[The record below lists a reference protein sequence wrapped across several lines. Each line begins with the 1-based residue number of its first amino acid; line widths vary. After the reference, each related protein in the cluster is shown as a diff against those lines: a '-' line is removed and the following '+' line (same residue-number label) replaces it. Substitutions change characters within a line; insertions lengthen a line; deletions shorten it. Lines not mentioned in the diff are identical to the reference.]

1 MNMDLNNQTISDIS
15 LEDRSLLSTPSRDGG
30 KNRSLHSSPLGDGG
44 RSWLDIFRPFGH
56 ISKQTLIIMIVLQ
69 VIITITAWQITSDG
83 LIPKPGNVAT
93 AFGQLLT
100 SKLLLDN
107 MLESLALTLK
117 AMLYSI
123 IITLLFA
130 YLSVIPFFKTIAQFI
145 VKCRYLTLTGLIF
158 IFTLLTKDG
167 SELKLSL
174 LVFGIVPFFTTS
186 FLSVIINIDKQEYEL
201 CKTLG
206 YNNWQTLYEVIIV
219 GKADQVFEILRQNFA
234 IAWMMIT
241 MVEGLSMSEGGI
253 GTLLIKYNKYNDITH
268 VVALQLIIFIIG
280 LCFDYLL
287 GLTRH
292 WLFPYSKLKQ
302 ETAS

>member
-1 MNMDLNNQTISDIS
+1 MDITINKTNAEKVESKTS
-15 LEDRSLLSTPSRDGG
+15 SKGRKKWLS
-30 KNRSLHSSPLGDGG
+30 
-44 RSWLDIFRPFGH
+44 IFQPFSK
-56 ISKQTLIIMIVLQ
+56 INKQTLIIMIVFQ
-69 VIITITAWQITSDG
+69 VIITLLVWQTTSNG
-83 LIPKPGNVAT
+83 LIPKPGNVAA

-100 SKLLLDN
+100 TKLFWDN
-107 MLESLALTLK
+107 MLVSLALTLQ

-123 IITLLFA
+123 IITLVFA

-234 IAWMMIT
+234 ISWLMIT

-253 GTLLIKYNKYNDITH
+253 GTLLIKYNKYNDITN
-268 VVALQLIIFIIG
+268 VVALQLVIFLIG

-287 GLTRH
+287 GSTRH
-292 WLFPYSKLKQ
+292 WLFPHSKLKQ

>member
-1 MNMDLNNQTISDIS
+1 METIINSSGIDK
-15 LEDRSLLSTPSRDGG
+15 EALSKTSGVKNSPSGVGG
-30 KNRSLHSSPLGDGG
+30 SSWGW
-44 RSWLDIFRPFGH
+44 RNIFSPFAH

-93 AFGQLLT
+93 ALGQLLT

-107 MLESLALTLK
+107 MLVSLALTLK

-206 YNNWQTLYEVIIV
+206 YNNWQTLYEVIVV

-268 VVALQLIIFIIG
+268 VVALQLIIFMIG

-287 GLTRH
+287 GSTRH

>member
-1 MNMDLNNQTISDIS
+1 MKLIKLKSAS
-15 LEDRSLLSTPSRDGG
+15 F
-30 KNRSLHSSPLGDGG
+30 PLGDW
-44 RSWLDIFRPFGH
+44 SNIVKPFGR
-56 ISKQTLIIMIVLQ
+56 ISRQTTIIMVLLQ
-69 VIITITAWQITSDG
+69 ILITLLIWHATSNG
-83 LIPKPGNVAT
+83 LIPRPGSVAL
-93 AFGQLLT
+93 AFGELLT
-100 SKLLLDN
+100 SRLLLDN
-107 MLESLALTLK
+107 MLVSLVLTLK

-123 IITLLFA
+123 IITLFFA
-130 YLSVIPFFKTIAQFI
+130 YASVIPFFTSIARFI

-186 FLSVIINIDKQEYEL
+186 FLSVITNIANQEYAL

-234 IAWMMIT
+234 ISWLMIT

-253 GTLLIKYNKYNDITH
+253 GSLLIKYNKYNDLTNVI
-268 VVALQLIIFIIG
+268 ALQLVIFITG

-287 GLTRH
+287 GATRH
-292 WLFPYSKLKQ
+292 WLFPHSKLKHA
-302 ETAS
+302 TIS

>member
-1 MNMDLNNQTISDIS
+1 MEITINKPNATTANIAQQTAKKSKVSWANML
-15 LEDRSLLSTPSRDGG
+15 
-30 KNRSLHSSPLGDGG
+30 K
-44 RSWLDIFRPFGH
+44 PFGH
-56 ISKQTLIIMIVLQ
+56 ISKQSLMIMIITQ
-69 VIITITAWQITSDG
+69 IIITITVWQITSDG

-100 SKLLLDN
+100 TKLFWDN
-107 MLESLALTLK
+107 MLVSLMLTLK
-117 AMLYSI
+117 AMLYAI
-123 IITLLFA
+123 AITLFFA
-130 YLSVIPFFKTIAQFI
+130 YASVMPFFKTIASFI

-167 SELKLSL
+167 GSLKLSL

-186 FLSVIINIDKQEYEL
+186 FLSVIVNINKQEYEL

-253 GTLLIKYNKYNDITH
+253 GTLLIKFNKYNDITN
-268 VVALQLIIFIIG
+268 VVALQLVIFVTG

-287 GLTRH
+287 ALKRH
-292 WLFPYSKLKQ
+292 WLFPYTKLK
-302 ETAS
+302 TGTSL

>member
-1 MNMDLNNQTISDIS
+1 
-15 LEDRSLLSTPSRDGG
+15 
-30 KNRSLHSSPLGDGG
+30 
-44 RSWLDIFRPFGH
+44 
-56 ISKQTLIIMIVLQ
+56 MIVLQ
-69 VIITITAWQITSDG
+69 VIITFTAWQITSDG
-83 LIPKPGNVAT
+83 LIPKPVNVAT
-93 AFGQLLT
+93 AFGQLLAT
-100 SKLLLDN
+100 KLFWDN
-107 MLESLALTLK
+107 MLVSLSLTLQ

-123 IITLLFA
+123 IITLAFA

-186 FLSVIINIDKQEYEL
+186 FLSVIVNIDKQEYEL

-206 YNNWQTLYEVIIV
+206 YNNWQTLYEVVIV

-253 GTLLIKYNKYNDITH
+253 GTLLIKFNKYNDITN
-268 VVALQLIIFIIG
+268 VVALQLVIFLIG
-280 LCFDYLL
+280 LFFDYLL
-287 GLTRH
+287 GITRH
-292 WLFPYSKLKQ
+292 WLFPHSKLKQ
-302 ETAS
+302 QTAS